1 MRVSR
6 TPPGGADAVLVCRIV
21 PFRPLMVSL
30 RKNVEMR
37 VSVYELAYSTT
48 SLLKAVA
55 KLARAAE
62 ANERAAPEES
72 RREATPGGRR
82 PAEREEAKNT
92 HMAAQTSASED
103 EEDDAS
109 AAPGAAPGAPPGYAC
124 QHCRALCPYNARRCG
139 ACGRGVRYAPAAGPE
154 AEDGDD
160 DARRASAPPSAR
172 RAAPGRAG
180 PRLSPVGAFDA
191 REVAAHLSA
200 LRCEQLHRA
209 LRQLVQRLMQ
219 HPLNQNWFNEPVDP
233 VRLNLPDYFAIVRE
247 PMDLGTVKSRLAAF
261 AYSDVP
267 ALAAD
272 VRRVFDNAQR
282 YNPPR
287 NAVHRAAAELARD
300 FDADLERALERCAR
314 ASQAAHEHACGLCRG
329 RRCALCGDKCITLEA
344 PALICSGPC
353 QQRVRRDQ
361 QYHATRDGSRL
372 WCHKCYLGLKAVIP
386 PPADAHARPRAQ
398 DAAHAQATGL
408 WYKRDLIKRRFDC
421 DVHEPW
427 VQCDC
432 CLRWA
437 HQACALFNAKAERDA
452 RGAAGAFVCPLC
464 ELQHAH
470 LPPRGKRRR
479 GDGAE
484 AAAPLRL
491 RALTKTRLALE
502 DDDDAAS
509 DDDGGGGGGGAPRA
523 RPAPATGARR
533 CDDTVLRSFPAPGPL
548 LELREGDAWH
558 GPPPPGPPEAAPG
571 AVAGARRRAPGAPA
585 RWWRAAD
592 LADTRMTAFLQA
604 RVRQRM
610 VELGG
615 AAAGFAPTVAVKL
628 VSCVPRRLR
637 APDILR
643 EHFRGRDG
651 AALPEFLKYESRAV
665 VLFQKLD
672 GCDVMVFS
680 MYVHEF
686 PTAAGGPSAG
696 RVYVAYLDSVE
707 YFRPRTARTEV
718 YHELLVAY
726 LDWSRGRGFDAAHIW
741 ACPPQR
747 GNNFIFWCHPQH
759 QRTPSRE
766 RLTEWYRAMV
776 ARATATGAVR
786 RVATLYDECF
796 AAWDT
801 TRRRHK
807 PQHAQRPAVWVDNA
821 DADEG
826 APAPRLP
833 VCPPVFDGDYWP
845 EECGRLGG
853 LIERRRGLFGGNH
866 ALRSQTEG
874 APEHQ
879 LEGLVLSLK
888 AQPAAYPFNRP
899 VDPEALGLKDYRT
912 VCPHPMDLGTVATQ
926 LQAKRYATP
935 DRVVADVRLVFRNA
949 SRYNPPGHP
958 VHEAARTLL
967 AHFERKLDQL
977 LERLVST
984 GAAESPDAWLA
995 GYPLDRAAADA
1006 EDRAPSVRA
1015 RLLPELAGSVHRMK
1029 ESLFVLYLQ
1038 DGRADA
1044 SGEIRDPD
1052 AGLRLSCPLLDSR
1065 HTFLEM
1071 CQFWHYQFDSLR
1083 RAKHSTVML
1092 LYHLHVPRAESLG
1105 ISCAACAREIRRVR
1119 WHCATCVD
1127 FNICRACERE
1137 RGAAHRHALTP
1148 FRITFSRRRALA
1160 PEPARIDRA
1169 AVAVDA
1175 EEEEDDDE
1183 EDEDDE
1189 DDEEDDEAEEEA

>member
-1 MRVSR
+1 
-6 TPPGGADAVLVCRIV
+6 
-21 PFRPLMVSL
+21 
-30 RKNVEMR
+30 MR

-233 VRLNLPDYFAIVRE
+233 IRLNLPDYFAIVRE

-967 AHFERKLDQL
+967 AHFERKLGAL

-1044 SGEIRDPD
+1044 SGAIRDPD

-1169 AVAVDA
+1169 VVAVDA
-1175 EEEEDDDE
+1175 EEEDDDE
-1183 EDEDDE
+1183 EDEEDE

>member
-1 MRVSR
+1 
-6 TPPGGADAVLVCRIV
+6 
-21 PFRPLMVSL
+21 
-30 RKNVEMR
+30 MR

-807 PQHAQRPAVWVDNA
+807 PQHAQRPAVWDDNA

>member
-1 MRVSR
+1 
-6 TPPGGADAVLVCRIV
+6 
-21 PFRPLMVSL
+21 
-30 RKNVEMR
+30 MR

-55 KLARAAE
+55 KLARAASE

-72 RREATPGGRR
+72 RRCEATPGGRR
-82 PAEREEAKNT
+82 PANREDGTWRTPSREREEAKNT

-1183 EDEDDE
+1183 EDEEDE

>member
-1 MRVSR
+1 MGLGIEVLAAR
-6 TPPGGADAVLVCRIV
+6 TAARDARGTEERPAAARRRHLEDAVPPNAR
-21 PFRPLMVSL
+21 R
-30 RKNVEMR
+30 RK
-37 VSVYELAYSTT
+37 TT
-48 SLLKAVA
+48 
-55 KLARAAE
+55 R
-62 ANERAAPEES
+62 
-72 RREATPGGRR
+72 GG
-82 PAEREEAKNT
+82 EDT

-314 ASQAAHEHACGLCRG
+314 APGGARARVRPLPRAALRPLRRQVHHARGAGAHLLGPVPAARAPRPAVPRDARREPALVPQVLPGPQGGHPAAGRRARAAAGPGRGARAGHGPLVQARPDQAALRLRRARALGPVRLLPALGAPGLRALQRQGRARRAGRGRGLRLPALRAPARAPAAAGEAAAGRRRGGRGAAAAARADEDAARARG
-329 RRCALCGDKCITLEA
+329 RRRRGLGRRRRRRRRRRAARAARAGDGRAALRRHGA
-344 PALICSGPC
+344 AVVPRPGAAARAARGR
-353 QQRVRRDQ
+353 RV
-361 QYHATRDGSRL
+361 
-372 WCHKCYLGLKAVIP
+372 
-386 PPADAHARPRAQ
+386 ARPA
-398 DAAHAQATGL
+398 
-408 WYKRDLIKRRFDC
+408 
-421 DVHEPW
+421 
-427 VQCDC
+427 
-432 CLRWA
+432 
-437 HQACALFNAKAERDA
+437 
-452 RGAAGAFVCPLC
+452 AAGA
-464 ELQHAH
+464 A
-470 LPPRGKRRR
+470 RGRARRRR
-479 GDGAE
+479 G
-484 AAAPLRL
+484 R
-491 RALTKTRLALE
+491 
-502 DDDDAAS
+502 
-509 DDDGGGGGGGAPRA
+509 
-523 RPAPATGARR
+523 
-533 CDDTVLRSFPAPGPL
+533 
-548 LELREGDAWH
+548 
-558 GPPPPGPPEAAPG
+558 AAPG
-571 AVAGARRRAPGAPA
+571 AGRARALVARGGPFS
-585 RWWRAAD
+585 
-592 LADTRMTAFLQA
+592 DTRMTAFLQA

>member
-1 MRVSR
+1 
-6 TPPGGADAVLVCRIV
+6 
-21 PFRPLMVSL
+21 
-30 RKNVEMR
+30 MR

-509 DDDGGGGGGGAPRA
+509 DDDGGGGGAPRA

-1183 EDEDDE
+1183 EDEEDE

>member
-1 MRVSR
+1 
-6 TPPGGADAVLVCRIV
+6 
-21 PFRPLMVSL
+21 
-30 RKNVEMR
+30 
-37 VSVYELAYSTT
+37 
-48 SLLKAVA
+48 
-55 KLARAAE
+55 
-62 ANERAAPEES
+62 
-72 RREATPGGRR
+72 
-82 PAEREEAKNT
+82 
-92 HMAAQTSASED
+92 MAAQTSASED

-233 VRLNLPDYFAIVRE
+233 IRLNLPDYFAIVRE

-398 DAAHAQATGL
+398 DAAHARATGL

-479 GDGAE
+479 SDGAE

-509 DDDGGGGGGGAPRA
+509 DDDGGGAGGAGGAPRA
-523 RPAPATGARR
+523 ATRAPPRVNPCVPSPTLRAQPARR
-533 CDDTVLRSFPAPGPL
+533 SARPKLSDAP
-548 LELREGDAWH
+548 
-558 GPPPPGPPEAAPG
+558 
-571 AVAGARRRAPGAPA
+571 ARRRASSGSERSSASSASAA
-585 RWWRAAD
+585 RIASTPRASSASVTPD
-592 LADTRMTAFLQA
+592 RSASKRSRKAQPQA
-604 RVRQRM
+604 RVGRQSTTTSH
-610 VELGG
+610 G
-615 AAAGFAPTVAVKL
+615 APDAASTSSAKTSADATAR
-628 VSCVPRRLR
+628 RRLQ
-637 APDILR
+637 
-643 EHFRGRDG
+643 
-651 AALPEFLKYESRAV
+651 S
-665 VLFQKLD
+665 
-672 GCDVMVFS
+672 
-680 MYVHEF
+680 
-686 PTAAGGPSAG
+686 
-696 RVYVAYLDSVE
+696 
-707 YFRPRTARTEV
+707 
-718 YHELLVAY
+718 
-726 LDWSRGRGFDAAHIW
+726 
-741 ACPPQR
+741 
-747 GNNFIFWCHPQH
+747 
-759 QRTPSRE
+759 
-766 RLTEWYRAMV
+766 
-776 ARATATGAVR
+776 
-786 RVATLYDECF
+786 
-796 AAWDT
+796 
-801 TRRRHK
+801 
-807 PQHAQRPAVWVDNA
+807 
-821 DADEG
+821 
-826 APAPRLP
+826 
-833 VCPPVFDGDYWP
+833 
-845 EECGRLGG
+845 
-853 LIERRRGLFGGNH
+853 
-866 ALRSQTEG
+866 
-874 APEHQ
+874 
-879 LEGLVLSLK
+879 
-888 AQPAAYPFNRP
+888 
-899 VDPEALGLKDYRT
+899 
-912 VCPHPMDLGTVATQ
+912 
-926 LQAKRYATP
+926 
-935 DRVVADVRLVFRNA
+935 
-949 SRYNPPGHP
+949 
-958 VHEAARTLL
+958 
-967 AHFERKLDQL
+967 
-977 LERLVST
+977 
-984 GAAESPDAWLA
+984 
-995 GYPLDRAAADA
+995 
-1006 EDRAPSVRA
+1006 PSV
-1015 RLLPELAGSVHRMK
+1015 
-1029 ESLFVLYLQ
+1029 
-1038 DGRADA
+1038 GR
-1044 SGEIRDPD
+1044 
-1052 AGLRLSCPLLDSR
+1052 
-1065 HTFLEM
+1065 T
-1071 CQFWHYQFDSLR
+1071 
-1083 RAKHSTVML
+1083 
-1092 LYHLHVPRAESLG
+1092 
-1105 ISCAACAREIRRVR
+1105 
-1119 WHCATCVD
+1119 
-1127 FNICRACERE
+1127 
-1137 RGAAHRHALTP
+1137 
-1148 FRITFSRRRALA
+1148 
-1160 PEPARIDRA
+1160 
-1169 AVAVDA
+1169 
-1175 EEEEDDDE
+1175 
-1183 EDEDDE
+1183 
-1189 DDEEDDEAEEEA
+1189 

>member
-1 MRVSR
+1 
-6 TPPGGADAVLVCRIV
+6 
-21 PFRPLMVSL
+21 
-30 RKNVEMR
+30 MR

-386 PPADAHARPRAQ
+386 PAADAHARPRAQ

>member
-1 MRVSR
+1 M
-6 TPPGGADAVLVCRIV
+6 GLGIEVL
-21 PFRPLMVSL
+21 
-30 RKNVEMR
+30 
-37 VSVYELAYSTT
+37 
-48 SLLKAVA
+48 
-55 KLARAAE
+55 AAPHPRD
-62 ANERAAPEES
+62 ERAAPEES
-72 RREATPGGRR
+72 RRCEATPGGRR
-82 PAEREEAKNT
+82 PADREDTWRTPPAEREEAKNT

-372 WCHKCYLGLKAVIP
+372 WCHKCYLGLPAVIP

>member
-1 MRVSR
+1 
-6 TPPGGADAVLVCRIV
+6 
-21 PFRPLMVSL
+21 
-30 RKNVEMR
+30 
-37 VSVYELAYSTT
+37 
-48 SLLKAVA
+48 
-55 KLARAAE
+55 
-62 ANERAAPEES
+62 
-72 RREATPGGRR
+72 
-82 PAEREEAKNT
+82 
-92 HMAAQTSASED
+92 MAAQTSASED

-139 ACGRGVRYAPAAGPE
+139 ACGRGVRYAPAAGPA

-233 VRLNLPDYFAIVRE
+233 IRLNLPDYFAIVRE

-398 DAAHAQATGL
+398 DAAHARATGL

-509 DDDGGGGGGGAPRA
+509 DDDGGGAGGGGAPRA

-807 PQHAQRPAVWVDNA
+807 PQHAQRPAVWVEDA
-821 DADEG
+821 DAGAGEG
-826 APAPRLP
+826 AAAPRLP

-879 LEGLVLSLK
+879 LEGLVLALK

-967 AHFERKLDQL
+967 AHFERKLGAL

-1044 SGEIRDPD
+1044 SGAIRDPD

-1175 EEEEDDDE
+1175 EEEDGDDE
-1183 EDEDDE
+1183 EDEEDE

>member
-1 MRVSR
+1 
-6 TPPGGADAVLVCRIV
+6 
-21 PFRPLMVSL
+21 
-30 RKNVEMR
+30 
-37 VSVYELAYSTT
+37 
-48 SLLKAVA
+48 
-55 KLARAAE
+55 
-62 ANERAAPEES
+62 
-72 RREATPGGRR
+72 
-82 PAEREEAKNT
+82 
-92 HMAAQTSASED
+92 
-103 EEDDAS
+103 
-109 AAPGAAPGAPPGYAC
+109 
-124 QHCRALCPYNARRCG
+124 
-139 ACGRGVRYAPAAGPE
+139 
-154 AEDGDD
+154 
-160 DARRASAPPSAR
+160 
-172 RAAPGRAG
+172 
-180 PRLSPVGAFDA
+180 
-191 REVAAHLSA
+191 
-200 LRCEQLHRA
+200 
-209 LRQLVQRLMQ
+209 
-219 HPLNQNWFNEPVDP
+219 
-233 VRLNLPDYFAIVRE
+233 
-247 PMDLGTVKSRLAAF
+247 
-261 AYSDVP
+261 
-267 ALAAD
+267 
-272 VRRVFDNAQR
+272 
-282 YNPPR
+282 
-287 NAVHRAAAELARD
+287 
-300 FDADLERALERCAR
+300 
-314 ASQAAHEHACGLCRG
+314 
-329 RRCALCGDKCITLEA
+329 
-344 PALICSGPC
+344 
-353 QQRVRRDQ
+353 
-361 QYHATRDGSRL
+361 
-372 WCHKCYLGLKAVIP
+372 
-386 PPADAHARPRAQ
+386 
-398 DAAHAQATGL
+398 
-408 WYKRDLIKRRFDC
+408 
-421 DVHEPW
+421 
-427 VQCDC
+427 
-432 CLRWA
+432 
-437 HQACALFNAKAERDA
+437 
-452 RGAAGAFVCPLC
+452 
-464 ELQHAH
+464 
-470 LPPRGKRRR
+470 
-479 GDGAE
+479 
-484 AAAPLRL
+484 
-491 RALTKTRLALE
+491 
-502 DDDDAAS
+502 
-509 DDDGGGGGGGAPRA
+509 
-523 RPAPATGARR
+523 
-533 CDDTVLRSFPAPGPL
+533 
-548 LELREGDAWH
+548 
-558 GPPPPGPPEAAPG
+558 
-571 AVAGARRRAPGAPA
+571 
-585 RWWRAAD
+585 
-592 LADTRMTAFLQA
+592 MTAFLQA

-866 ALRSQTEG
+866 AMRSQTEG

>member
-1 MRVSR
+1 M
-6 TPPGGADAVLVCRIV
+6 
-21 PFRPLMVSL
+21 
-30 RKNVEMR
+30 
-37 VSVYELAYSTT
+37 
-48 SLLKAVA
+48 
-55 KLARAAE
+55 
-62 ANERAAPEES
+62 
-72 RREATPGGRR
+72 
-82 PAEREEAKNT
+82 
-92 HMAAQTSASED
+92 
-103 EEDDAS
+103 
-109 AAPGAAPGAPPGYAC
+109 
-124 QHCRALCPYNARRCG
+124 
-139 ACGRGVRYAPAAGPE
+139 
-154 AEDGDD
+154 
-160 DARRASAPPSAR
+160 
-172 RAAPGRAG
+172 
-180 PRLSPVGAFDA
+180 
-191 REVAAHLSA
+191 
-200 LRCEQLHRA
+200 
-209 LRQLVQRLMQ
+209 
-219 HPLNQNWFNEPVDP
+219 DP
-233 VRLNLPDYFAIVRE
+233 VRLNLPDYATLVPE

-267 ALAAD
+267 AFAQD

-314 ASQAAHEHACGLCRG
+314 QSQATHEHACGLCRG
-329 RRCALCGDKCITLEA
+329 RRCALCGDKCVALEA
-344 PALICSGPC
+344 PALLCSGPC

-386 PPADAHARPRAQ
+386 PPGDAHRAQ
-398 DAAHAQATGL
+398 ATHDAAAALATGL

-437 HQACALFNAKAERDA
+437 HQACALFNPRAERDG
-452 RGAAGAFVCPLC
+452 GAPSRFVCPLC
-464 ELQHAH
+464 ELQFAH
-470 LPPRGKRRR
+470 LRRVGEGR
-479 GDGAE
+479 HTGD
-484 AAAPLRL
+484 AAPLRL
-491 RALTKTRLALE
+491 RALTCRQLALE
-502 DDDDAAS
+502 GDSRVDSDGDD
-509 DDDGGGGGGGAPRA
+509 APRA
-523 RPAPATGARR
+523 RPPAARGARR
-533 CDDTVLRSFPAPGPL
+533 CDATLARSFPALGPV
-548 LELREGDAWH
+548 LELGAQDAWH
-558 GPPPPGPPEAAPG
+558 GPPPISEAVPR
-571 AVAGARRRAPGAPA
+571 AGAD
-585 RWWRAAD
+585 WWRAED
-592 LADTRMTAFLQA
+592 LQSTRMTAFLQE
-604 RVRQRM
+604 RVRGRM
-610 VELGG
+610 AELGG
-615 AAAGFAPTVAVKL
+615 AAARFAPTCSVRL
-628 VSCVPRRLR
+628 VSCVPQKLR
-637 APDILR
+637 VPHALR

-651 AALPEFLKYESRAV
+651 ADLPEHLKYESRAV

-686 PTAAGGPSAG
+686 PTGAGGPSAK

-726 LDWSRGRGFDAAHIW
+726 LDWSRGRGFEAAHIW

-766 RLTEWYRAMV
+766 RLTEWYRAMIE
-776 ARATATGAVR
+776 RAVATGAVR

-796 AAWDT
+796 AAWDN

-807 PQHAQRPAVWVDNA
+807 PHHAQRPAVWVA
-821 DADEG
+821 PPSDAEEQVQH
-826 APAPRLP
+826 APRLP

-899 VDPEALGLKDYRT
+899 VDPEALGLSDYRT
-912 VCPHPMDLGTVATQ
+912 ICPAPMDLGTVAAR
-926 LQAKRYATP
+926 LQNRGYARP
-935 DRVVADVRLVFRNA
+935 RDVVADVRLVFRNA

-958 VHEAARTLL
+958 VHESARTLL
-967 AHFERKLDQL
+967 HHFERKLGQL
-977 LERLVST
+977 LERLTST
-984 GAAESPDAWLA
+984 GAAESPDAWLESYQLDAQGAPPGA
-995 GYPLDRAAADA
+995 GA
-1006 EDRAPSVRA
+1006 DRAPSVRA

-1038 DGRADA
+1038 EGPADA
-1044 SGEIRDPD
+1044 SSVIADPD
-1052 AGLRLSCPLLDSR
+1052 AGLRRSCPLLDSR

-1071 CQFWHYQFDSLR
+1071 CQFWHYQFDALR
-1083 RAKHSTVML
+1083 RAKHSTIML
-1092 LYHLHVPRAESLG
+1092 LYHLHAPQAESLG

-1127 FNICRACERE
+1127 YNICRSCERE
-1137 RGAAHRHALTP
+1137 HGGAHRHALTP

-1160 PEPARIDRA
+1160 PEPARRDRP
-1169 AVAVDA
+1169 AVVGEMDD
-1175 EEEEDDDE
+1175 EDEAE
-1183 EDEDDE
+1183 EDED
-1189 DDEEDDEAEEEA
+1189 A

>member
-1 MRVSR
+1 
-6 TPPGGADAVLVCRIV
+6 
-21 PFRPLMVSL
+21 
-30 RKNVEMR
+30 MR

-1183 EDEDDE
+1183 EDEEDE

>member
-1 MRVSR
+1 
-6 TPPGGADAVLVCRIV
+6 
-21 PFRPLMVSL
+21 
-30 RKNVEMR
+30 MR

-509 DDDGGGGGGGAPRA
+509 DDDGGGGGG
-523 RPAPATGARR
+523 APARAARAGNGRAALRRHGAA
-533 CDDTVLRSFPAPGPL
+533 VVPARGPL